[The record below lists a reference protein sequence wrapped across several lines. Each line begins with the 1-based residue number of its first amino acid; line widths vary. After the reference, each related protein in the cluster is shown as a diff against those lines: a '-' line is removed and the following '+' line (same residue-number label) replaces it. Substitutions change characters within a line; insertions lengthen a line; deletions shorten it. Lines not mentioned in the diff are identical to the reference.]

1 MEELQRYTVTTN
13 SIQITVTPI
22 FLPDQSLPQKDVYV
36 WAYNIEILNSGK
48 STIKLLR
55 RHWEV
60 IDSDGHISIV
70 EGEGVVGEQPIIKP
84 KDSYKYSSGT
94 FLNTGSGIMKGYYT
108 MLKTSQNKEFLV
120 EIPIFSLDSPYETH
134 KPS

>member
-1 MEELQRYTVTTN
+1 MELQRYTAITN
-13 SIQITVTPI
+13 SIQITVAPI
-22 FLPDQSLPQKDVYV
+22 FLPDQSLPKKDVYV
-36 WAYNIEILNSGK
+36 WAYNVEISNLGK
-48 STIKLLR
+48 STVKLLR

-60 IDSDGHISIV
+60 IDSEGHISIV

-84 KDSYKYSSGT
+84 KGAYQYTSGT

-108 MLKTSQNKEFLV
+108 MLNTSKNTEFSV
-120 EIPIFSLDSPYETH
+120 KIPIFSLDSPYETH